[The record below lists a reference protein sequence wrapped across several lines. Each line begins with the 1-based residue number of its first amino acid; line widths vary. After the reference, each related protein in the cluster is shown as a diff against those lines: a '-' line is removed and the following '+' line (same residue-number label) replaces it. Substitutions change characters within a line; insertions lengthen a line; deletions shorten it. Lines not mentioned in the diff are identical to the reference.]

1 MYFRG
6 GYAPFILFFIVL
18 GVPEPDPD
26 PKGHEDMDMPR
37 NRIRFVVEAALIA
50 AMYAVLTVLIPGGS
64 GQIQVRVAEALTIL
78 PFFTPAAIPGLF
90 VGCFI
95 ANVFV
100 GQGVLDMVFGPLA
113 TLVAALLTWKMP
125 KKLLAPLPPVVINAV
140 YVGILLYFVAGL
152 PIVVTMGFVAIGE
165 IIACY
170 VLGYPLLLLLEK
182 QKDRIFKFDRTFK
195 KY

>member
-1 MYFRG
+1 MN
-6 GYAPFILFFIVL
+6 
-18 GVPEPDPD
+18 
-26 PKGHEDMDMPR
+26 MNR
-37 NRIRFVVEAALIA
+37 NRIRFIVEAALIA
-50 AMYAVLTVLIPGGS
+50 AMYAALTILIPGGS

-95 ANVFV
+95 ANIFV
-100 GQGVLDMVFGPLA
+100 GQGVLDMVLGPLA
-113 TLVAALLTWKMP
+113 TLIAAFITWKMP
-125 KKLLAPLPPVVINAV
+125 KKFLAPLPPVVINAI

-152 PIVVTMGFVAIGE
+152 PILVTMGFVALGE

-170 VLGYPLLLLLEK
+170 VLGYPLLLLLER
-182 QKDRIFKFDRTFK
+182 QKDRIFK